1 MKFRK
6 ATAKNG
12 GWTAE
17 SMVRVVD
24 GIKNKILSESCG
36 NHSTLHKK
44 VVKAR
49 QSVDGTFKSKAYASS
64 SMNIFTK
71 AEEEQLKD
79 YCIKAS
85 KMGYGL
91 SPVKRRSLAFEFAI
105 KLGKRL
111 PHSRKGRSNP

>member
-36 NHSTLHKK
+36 NRSTLHKK

-71 AEEEQLKD
+71 A
-79 YCIKAS
+79 
-85 KMGYGL
+85 
-91 SPVKRRSLAFEFAI
+91 
-105 KLGKRL
+105 
-111 PHSRKGRSNP
+111 